1 MNNEKSNGGFVKW
14 LLIIISAL
22 FLIIMLIVPIIAVIF
37 NAFSN
42 GFDAYKEAITDK
54 YTTSAIKLT
63 LLATMIAVVVN
74 TIFGLVASWTIT
86 KFKFRG
92 KKLLSSLIDIPL
104 AISPVIAGLV
114 FILTYGRIGW
124 AYDFLQS
131 INVKIV
137 FSISGII
144 LATIFVTFPFI
155 SREIIPIMNSIG
167 NDEEEMA
174 SIMGANAWTI
184 FTKITF
190 PHIKWALLYG
200 IVLCTARAMGE
211 FGAVSVISGHLR
223 GKTTTMPLHIEILY
237 NEFKYV
243 DAFAVSSILVLFAII
258 ILIVKS
264 IVEYKGKKD

>member
-1 MNNEKSNGGFVKW
+1 MNEIKSNKGFVKW
-14 LLIIISAL
+14 FLIIVSAL
-22 FLIIMLIVPIIAVIF
+22 FLIVMLIVPIIAVIY

-42 GFDAYKEAITDK
+42 GFNAYKEAIMDK
-54 YTTSAIKLT
+54 YTTSSIKLT
-63 LLATMIAVVVN
+63 LIATFISVMVN
-74 TIFGLVASWTIT
+74 TIFGLFASWTIT

-92 KKLLSSLIDIPL
+92 KKILSSLIDVPL

-124 AYDFLQS
+124 AYELLKS
-131 INVKIV
+131 INIKVV
-137 FSISGII
+137 FSITGII

-155 SREIIPIMNSIG
+155 SKEIIPVLNSIG

-237 NEFKYV
+237 NEFKYI
-243 DAFAVSSILVLFAII
+243 DAFAVSSILVLFSII

-264 IVEYKGKKD
+264 IVEYKGRRD